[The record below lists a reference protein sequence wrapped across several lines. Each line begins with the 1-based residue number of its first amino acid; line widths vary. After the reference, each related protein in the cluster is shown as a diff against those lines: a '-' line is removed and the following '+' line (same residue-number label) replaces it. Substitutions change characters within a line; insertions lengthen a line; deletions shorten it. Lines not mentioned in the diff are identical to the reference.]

1 MKIAGSVDNQERATK
16 SFRHTPSMILVFLTH
31 KKNLSFQFCDL
42 VVENSITRGV
52 LAKFEPTLYATYA
65 TFFASTNQCQDR
77 ALSTFHRE

>member
-16 SFRHTPSMILVFLTH
+16 RFTHQPSMILVFLTQ

-52 LAKFEPTLYATYA
+52 LAKFEPTL
-65 TFFASTNQCQDR
+65 
-77 ALSTFHRE
+77 